1 MTVWASKCRR
11 RREGQVRVK
20 LPRTTAGRKPLS
32 ISPPRIALTS
42 VTWTRPGAD
51 QGRQAYLVGQSI
63 EPPET
68 PTPRPMLKRSLV
80 LLALLSVAP
89 NAVLAQTQEAPVADL
104 TTIRNYLEI
113 SDRLTTSGQIAYD
126 QIPLLREQ
134 GYEVV
139 VNLATAD
146 QDRNSLEG
154 FHVTASG
161 MTYIHIPV
169 EWEQPR
175 LSDLSMFFDVMEA
188 NRDRKLFV
196 HCFANMRASAFVYVY
211 RTLVRG
217 DSEEEAL
224 TDMHEVWDP
233 GELEQWA
240 SLIERARSEFSG
252 S

>member
-1 MTVWASKCRR
+1 
-11 RREGQVRVK
+11 
-20 LPRTTAGRKPLS
+20 
-32 ISPPRIALTS
+32 
-42 VTWTRPGAD
+42 
-51 QGRQAYLVGQSI
+51 
-63 EPPET
+63 
-68 PTPRPMLKRSLV
+68 MLKRSLV